1 MHYSRDAIQSPRLGT
16 SACSRRRALLRRL
29 RPRVVQQRPARD
41 DGRERDQLE
50 HALPAGREVL
60 VEEQDAGDD
69 RDRVRRQGRDAGRGE
84 RVAVL
89 ERALQ
94 LDRAGRVG
102 RDQRHDREQPP
113 VAEDGEL
120 RGHVAGGEEEPGS
133 QAERDGVLQAQAD
146 DADERGGAE
155 ARAEPDD
162 GGDRV
167 RRVVVRIRADERD
180 PEQHEPDD
188 GEPDGPA
195 VAPLEPRRMPAR
207 LDQRERGD
215 PRRRDRLHERERR
228 EPERGDVDQPA
239 DRLAAEPDE
248 PVAVADQHPRRGER
262 AAAPRAAAAPRGP
275 RRARACRPS

>member
-1 MHYSRDAIQSPRLGT
+1 MRL
-16 SACSRRRALLRRL
+16 RRALLRRL
-29 RPRVVQQRPARD
+29 RPRVVQQRAARD
-41 DGRERDQLE
+41 DGGERDQLE
-50 HALPAGREVL
+50 HALPARREVL

-69 RDRVRRQGRDAGRGE
+69 RDRVRRQGCDAGRGE

-89 ERALQ
+89 EGALQ

-120 RGHVAGGEEEPGS
+120 RGHVAGGEQEPGS

-162 GGDRV
+162 RGDRV
-167 RRVVVRIRADERD
+167 RRVVLRIRADERD
-180 PEQHEPDD
+180 PEQHEPDN

-195 VAPLEPRRMPAR
+195 VAPLEPRRVPAR
-207 LDQRERGD
+207 LDRARAPRSPTPRPPARARAARAGA
-215 PRRRDRLHERERR
+215 PRRRSASRSSRPRTRASQSRLPTSTR
-228 EPERGDVDQPA
+228 
-239 DRLAAEPDE
+239 AE
-248 PVAVADQHPRRGER
+248 ATG
-262 AAAPRAAAAPRGP
+262 
-275 RRARACRPS
+275 RRAESGGSPSLTASCSRV